1 MKRLI
6 QVLGTLILLVVAAAI
21 ILPIVFKDEIIARA
35 KEEMN
40 KNLTATVDFK
50 DIDISLFRSFPN
62 FALTLEETTVD
73 GQGTFEGIRLA
84 DIGAFS
90 VDLNLFSVMSGN
102 TYEIEGIQLKDAT
115 IHVVVDTSGAANYD
129 IVKAGEEEEEEVEEV
144 SEEPSSF
151 KLSLKGYEVENL
163 NLIYDDRASDMLV
176 QIKNLNH
183 KGTGDFTETLV
194 NLNTKTT
201 IEALTFGYEG
211 VDYLSKTKLDA
222 DMDFQFDQEA
232 FKITFMENK
241 VALNELMLK
250 FDGWLLMPEDDIDM
264 DLSFEAPDNNF
275 KSILSLIP
283 AVYAEDFASVKTTG
297 DFNLKGM
304 AKGKYSDDPETYP
317 TFDLVF
323 NINDATFRYPDL
335 PAGVDGISVKAH
347 IFNKTSDLDGIVIDV
362 PAASAVVAGS
372 PINASLNLKTPMS
385 DPQIAMFVKTDFDL
399 STVAK
404 VVPASGFDYSG
415 RVKADLDLAARM
427 SDVDN
432 ERYENVKAEG
442 NLLIEG
448 MNLKSDSL
456 PYDVTLSKMEMAFSP
471 QYVDL
476 KAFDSKI
483 GKSDIAANGRIDN
496 LLGYALE
503 DQTLKANFNI
513 TSNLLDLNEL
523 SGPSEE
529 TPEEPAETNE
539 LESALEVIRLPQN
552 VDATL
557 NASLQKVIYDNLEI
571 ERVNGTIA
579 LKEGVASMTGVNME
593 MLGGGMALDGVYN
606 SVPAAPEV
614 DFKMNIQNFSFK
626 ESFEKFVT
634 IQKMAPIME
643 NTTGTYGTT
652 LNFVSKLNPDMSPDL
667 ATVNAAG
674 KLVANNMTTSP
685 TSMQKLAKTLNNDK
699 LSTLDLGNVNLS
711 YKIQD
716 GRVSVDPFDIKAGD
730 VTAKVS
736 GSNGLDQ
743 TLDYTMDMKIPT
755 SGIKANAILDQIG
768 ATSSGKLD
776 LKVLI
781 GGTVQDPKITTD
793 LGNLAGN
800 VIDNLKDQA
809 KEKVEEV
816 KKEAIDKANEEAQK
830 LIDEAEKK
838 GDALIAEAQKQGD
851 KLKAEAKKQADNL
864 RAEGKKNAQK
874 ARDEG
879 KGNPLKQA
887 AANAAGDEIEKK
899 ANEAAKKVEQ
909 EAAKQAD
916 NLVNEAKKQKE
927 QLVKEAREKAKI
939 DGGSN

>member
-1 MKRLI
+1 MKRLF

-50 DIDISLFRSFPN
+50 DIDISLFRSFPD

-73 GQGTFEGIRLA
+73 GQGIFEGTRLA
-84 DIGAFS
+84 EIGSFN
-90 VDLNLFSVMSGN
+90 VDLNLYSVISGN
-102 TYEIEGIQLKDAT
+102 TYEIEGIQIKDAT
-115 IHVVVDTSGAANYD
+115 VHVIVDTSGAANYD
-129 IVKAGEEEEEEVEEV
+129 IVKASEEEVEVEEAT
-144 SEEPSSF
+144 EEPSSF
-151 KLSLKGYEVENL
+151 QLNLKGYELENF
-163 NLIYDDRASDMLV
+163 NLIYDDRPGAMAV
-176 QIKNLNH
+176 HIKNLNH
-183 KGTGDFTETLV
+183 KGSGDFTEVVV
-194 NLNTKTT
+194 NLTTKTT
-201 IEALTFGYEG
+201 IDALTFDYDG
-211 VDYLSKTKLDA
+211 VAYLSKTKLDA
-222 DMDFQFDQEA
+222 DINVAFDQEA
-232 FKITFMENK
+232 FKITFKENK
-241 VALNELMLK
+241 VALNDLALK
-250 FDGWLLMPEDDIDM
+250 FDGWLLMPEEDIDM
-264 DLSFEAPDNNF
+264 DISFEAPDNNF
-275 KSILSLIP
+275 KSVLSLIP
-283 AVYAEDFASVKTTG
+283 AVYAEDFSSVKTTG

-304 AKGKYSDDPETYP
+304 AKGKYSDEPETYP
-317 TFDLVF
+317 AFDLVF
-323 NINDATFRYPDL
+323 NINNATFRYPDL
-335 PAGVDGISVKAH
+335 PAGVDGINVKAH
-347 IFNKTSDLDGIVIDV
+347 IFNKTSDLDGMVIDV
-362 PAASAVVAGS
+362 PTASAVVAGS

-399 STVAK
+399 ANVAK

-415 RVKADLDLAARM
+415 RVKADLDLATRM
-427 SDVDN
+427 SDIDN

-456 PYDVTLSKMEMAFSP
+456 PYDVALSKMEMAFSP

-513 TSNLLDLNEL
+513 SSNLLDLNEL

-529 TPEEPAETNE
+529 SAEESTETTE
-539 LESALEVIRLPQN
+539 AESALEVIRLPQD

-557 NASLQKVIYDNLEI
+557 TASLQKVIYDNLEI
-571 ERVNGTIA
+571 ENVNGTIA
-579 LKEGVASMTGVNME
+579 LKDGAASMTNVNME
-593 MLGGGMALDGVYN
+593 MLEGKMLLDGVYD
-606 SVPAAPEV
+606 SKPAAPEV
-614 DFKMNIQNFSFK
+614 DFKMNIENFSFK

-643 NTTGTYGTT
+643 STEGSYGTVLDFT
-652 LNFVSKLNPDMSPDL
+652 SKLNPDMSPDL
-667 ATVNAAG
+667 ASVNAAG
-674 KLVANNMTTSP
+674 KLTTSKITTSP
-685 TSMQKLAKTLNNDK
+685 ESMKKLAKTLKNDK
-699 LSTLDLGNVNLS
+699 LASLNLNKVNLT
-711 YKIQD
+711 YTIKD
-716 GRVSVDPFDIKAGD
+716 GRVNVDPFDIKAGD

-755 SGIKANAILDQIG
+755 SGIEANGILEQIG
-768 ATSSGKLD
+768 ATSGGKLD
-776 LKVLI
+776 MKVLI
-781 GGTVQDPKITTD
+781 GGTVQDPKVTTD

-800 VIDNLKDQA
+800 IVDNLKEQA

-816 KKEAIDKANEEAQK
+816 KKEAIDKANAEAQK

-838 GDALIAEAQKQGD
+838 GDELIAKAQEAGN
-851 KLKAEAKKQADNL
+851 KLKAEAKKQADNI

-879 KGNPLKQA
+879 KGNPLKKLA
-887 AANAAGDEIEKK
+887 ADKAGDEIEKK
-899 ANEAAKKVEQ
+899 AEEAAKKVED
-909 EAAKQAD
+909 EANKQA
-916 NLVNEAKKQKE
+916 NSLLNEAKKQKE
-927 QLVKEAREKAKI
+927 ELVKNAREEAKI
-939 DGGSN
+939 EG

>member
-1 MKRLI
+1 MKRLF

-50 DIDISLFRSFPN
+50 DIDISLFRSFPD

-73 GQGTFEGIRLA
+73 GKGIFEGTRLA
-84 DIGAFS
+84 EIGSFN
-90 VDLNLFSVMSGN
+90 VDLNLYSVISGN
-102 TYEIEGIQLKDAT
+102 TYEIEGIQIKDA
-115 IHVVVDTSGAANYD
+115 IVHVVVDTSGAANYD
-129 IVKAGEEEEEEVEEV
+129 IVKASEEEEEEVEETT
-144 SEEPSSF
+144 EESSSF
-151 KLSLKGYEVENL
+151 KLNLKGYELENF
-163 NLIYDDRASDMLV
+163 NLIYDDRPGAMAV
-176 QIKNLNH
+176 HIKNLNH
-183 KGTGDFTETLV
+183 TGSGDFTEVVV
-194 NLNTKTT
+194 NLTTKTT
-201 IEALTFGYEG
+201 IDALTFDYEG
-211 VDYLSKTKLDA
+211 VAYLSKTKVDA
-222 DMDFQFDQEA
+222 DINVAFDQEA
-232 FKITFMENK
+232 FKITFQENK
-241 VALNELMLK
+241 VALNDLALK
-250 FDGWLLMPEDDIDM
+250 FDGWVLMPEDDIDM
-264 DLSFEAPDNNF
+264 DLSFDAPDNNF
-275 KSILSLIP
+275 KSVLSLIP

-317 TFDLVF
+317 AFDLVF
-323 NINDATFRYPDL
+323 NINNATFRYPDL
-335 PAGVDGISVKAH
+335 PAGVDGINVKAH
-347 IFNKTSDLDGIVIDV
+347 IFNKTSDLDGMVIDV
-362 PAASAVVAGS
+362 PTASAVVAGS

-399 STVAK
+399 ANVAK

-415 RVKADLDLAARM
+415 RVKADLDLATRM
-427 SDVDN
+427 SDIDN

-448 MNLKSDSL
+448 MTLRSDSL
-456 PYDVTLSKMEMAFSP
+456 PYDVALSKMEMAFSP

-523 SGPSEE
+523 SGSSEE
-529 TPEEPAETNE
+529 GAEETATETTE
-539 LESALEVIRLPQN
+539 AESALEVIRLPEN

-557 NASLQKVIYDNLEI
+557 TASLQKVIYDNLEI

-579 LKEGVASMTGVNME
+579 LKDGAASMTNVNME
-593 MLGGGMALDGVYN
+593 MLGGGMQLDGVYD
-606 SVPAAPEV
+606 SKPAAPEV
-614 DFKMNIQNFSFK
+614 DFKMNIKNFSFK
-626 ESFEKFVT
+626 ESFEKFITV
-634 IQKMAPIME
+634 QKMAPIME
-643 NTTGTYGTT
+643 NTTGTYGTE
-652 LNFVSKLNPDMSPDL
+652 LNFASKLNPDMSPDL
-667 ATVNAAG
+667 ATVNAGG

-685 TSMQKLAKTLNNDK
+685 EAMKKLADMLKNDK

-716 GRVSVDPFDIKAGD
+716 GRVNVDPFDIKAGD

-755 SGIKANAILDQIG
+755 SGIKANALLEQFG
-768 ATSSGKLD
+768 ATSGGKLD

-781 GGTVQDPKITTD
+781 GGTVQDPKVTTD

-816 KKEAIDKANEEAQK
+816 KKEAIDKANAEAQK

-838 GDALIAEAQKQGD
+838 GDELIAKAQEAGD
-851 KLKAEAKKQADNL
+851 KLKAEAKKQADNI

-879 KGNPLKQA
+879 KGNPLKKLA
-887 AANAAGDEIEKK
+887 ADKAGDEIEKK
-899 ANEAAKKVEQ
+899 ANEAAKKVED
-909 EAAKQAD
+909 EANKQA
-916 NLVNEAKKQKE
+916 NSLLNEAKKQKE
-927 QLVKEAREKAKI
+927 ELVKNAREEAKI
-939 DGGSN
+939 EGGN

>member
-1 MKRLI
+1 MKRLF

-50 DIDISLFRSFPN
+50 DIDISLFRSFPD

-73 GQGTFEGIRLA
+73 GKGIFEGTRLA
-84 DIGAFS
+84 EIGSFN
-90 VDLNLFSVMSGN
+90 VDLNLYSVISGN
-102 TYEIEGIQLKDAT
+102 TYEIEGIQIKDAT
-115 IHVVVDTSGAANYD
+115 VHVVVDTSGATNYD
-129 IVKAGEEEEEEVEEV
+129 IVKASEEEEEEVEETTEG
-144 SEEPSSF
+144 SSSF
-151 KLSLKGYEVENL
+151 KLNLKGYELENF
-163 NLIYDDRASDMLV
+163 NLIYDDRPGAMAV
-176 QIKNLNH
+176 HIKNLNH
-183 KGTGDFTETLV
+183 TGSGDFTEVVV
-194 NLNTKTT
+194 NLTTKTT
-201 IEALTFGYEG
+201 IDALTFDYEG
-211 VDYLSKTKLDA
+211 VAYLSKTKVDA
-222 DMDFQFDQEA
+222 DINVALDQEA
-232 FKITFMENK
+232 FKITFQENR
-241 VALNELMLK
+241 VAVNDLALK
-250 FDGWLLMPEDDIDM
+250 FDGWVLMPEDDIDM

-275 KSILSLIP
+275 KSVLSLIP
-283 AVYAEDFASVKTTG
+283 AMYAEDFASVKTTG

-304 AKGKYSDDPETYP
+304 AKGKYSDAPETYP
-317 TFDLVF
+317 AFDLVF
-323 NINDATFRYPDL
+323 NINNATFRYPDL
-335 PAGVDGISVKAH
+335 PAGVDGINVKAH
-347 IFNKTSDLDGIVIDV
+347 IFNKTSDLDGMVIDV
-362 PAASAVVAGS
+362 PTASAVVAGS

-399 STVAK
+399 ANVAK

-415 RVKADLDLAARM
+415 RVKADLDLATRM
-427 SDVDN
+427 SDIDN

-448 MNLKSDSL
+448 MTLRSDSL
-456 PYDVTLSKMEMAFSP
+456 PYDVALSKMEMAFSP

-529 TPEEPAETNE
+529 GAEELTTETTDA
-539 LESALEVIRLPQN
+539 ESALEVIRLPQN

-557 NASLQKVIYDNLEI
+557 TASLQKVIYDNLEI

-579 LKEGVASMTGVNME
+579 LKDGAASMTNVNME
-593 MLGGGMALDGVYN
+593 MLGGGMQLDGVYN
-606 SVPAAPEV
+606 SVPASPEV
-614 DFKMNIQNFSFK
+614 DFKMNIKNFSFK
-626 ESFEKFVT
+626 ESFEKFITV
-634 IQKMAPIME
+634 QKMAPIME
-643 NTTGTYGTT
+643 NTTGTYGTE

-685 TSMQKLAKTLNNDK
+685 EAMKKLADMLKNDK

-716 GRVSVDPFDIKAGD
+716 GRVNVDPFDIKAGD

-755 SGIKANAILDQIG
+755 SGIKANALLEQFG
-768 ATSSGKLD
+768 ATSGGKLD

-781 GGTVQDPKITTD
+781 GGTVQDPKVTTD

-816 KKEAIDKANEEAQK
+816 KKEAIDKANAEAQR

-838 GDALIAEAQKQGD
+838 GDELIAKAQEAGD
-851 KLKAEAKKQADNL
+851 KLKAEAKKQADNI

-879 KGNPLKQA
+879 KGNPLKKLA
-887 AANAAGDEIEKK
+887 ADKAGDEIEKK
-899 ANEAAKKVEQ
+899 ANEAAKKVED
-909 EAAKQAD
+909 EANKQA
-916 NLVNEAKKQKE
+916 NSLLNEAKKQKE
-927 QLVKEAREKAKI
+927 ELVKNAREEAKI
-939 DGGSN
+939 EGGN